1 VGHGPS
7 PALIADLARIHAYA
21 QGMRL
26 VASPEDDPA
35 LRRALAESLVTRG
48 PATIAAWMPSIGH
61 TLGIPAAEWPQ
72 IEADQT
78 AALQR
83 WAQHIAHPDDVET
96 FEYLRR
102 HTRRGF
108 IAQFPASRF
117 LAAQMSLVRLLCDG
131 LRTDPGGS
139 DGERL
144 ARALAEAFEVR
155 ILHIT
160 DFFVEGR
167 EELLLEQ
174 ETTYRRWLDLAPAC
188 IVRADV
194 ADGLVSDI
202 NAVGERLLGLDRRV
216 LVGRYLHELHPPAE
230 RGAVDALLARTRDG
244 HHGTWDG
251 LHLVRRTGGM
261 LPVFVS
267 AGPIDYANQHLAQ
280 IVYVDLSERMRLEQQ
295 LVQSEKMAAIGQ
307 LAAGIAHELRNP
319 LAIVMNALFD
329 LRQQLGALST
339 GVAEDLQIAE
349 EEIERAQAT
358 IRNLLEFS
366 RTSGAEVEH
375 IDVNDLLHRT
385 VQLLQK
391 YMQNNGVQVV
401 TQLDDIPTCAA
412 NSNAVRQILLNLLT
426 NAVQAMPHGGELRL
440 RTTRAGRDRIWI
452 EVEDTGVGIAPENL
466 NKVFDPFYTTKAPG
480 QGTGL
485 GLSVVHSVV
494 RRYGGDIT
502 VDSVYGVG
510 TTFRIELPCP
520 CHQESLP
527 PATVP

>member
-1 VGHGPS
+1 
-7 PALIADLARIHAYA
+7 
-21 QGMRL
+21 MRL
-26 VASPEDDPA
+26 VDPEGADPA
-35 LRRALAESLVTRG
+35 LRRTLAAFLGQRG
-48 PATIAAWMPSIGH
+48 PAVIARWVPAIGH
-61 TLGIPAAEWPQ
+61 TLGIPESEWPG
-72 IEADQT
+72 IDEDQT

-83 WAQHIAHPDDVET
+83 WADHIADPDDIET

-117 LAAQMSLVRLLCDG
+117 LSSQMRLVRLLIEE
-131 LRTDPGGS
+131 LQQDPGGTL
-139 DGERL
+139 GARL
-144 ARALAEAFEVR
+144 ARLLAQEFEVR

-194 ADGLVSDI
+194 ADGRVSDI

-216 LVGRYLHELHPPAE
+216 LIGRYLHELHPPTE
-230 RGAVDALLARTRDG
+230 RPAVDALLARTREG

-251 LHLVRRTGGM
+251 LHLLRRTGSP
-261 LPVFVS
+261 LPVFLS

-280 IVYVDLSERMRLEQQ
+280 IVYIDLSERMRLENQ

-329 LRQQLGALST
+329 LRQQLGTPSA
-339 GVAEDLQIAE
+339 GVAEDLHIAE
-349 EEIERAQAT
+349 EEIERAQAI

-366 RTSGAEVEH
+366 RTSGVEVER
-375 IDVNDLLHRT
+375 IDVNELLLRT

-401 TQLDDIPTCAA
+401 TALGAIPTCAA
-412 NSNAVRQILLNLLT
+412 NLNAMRQLLLNLLT
-426 NAVQAMPHGGELRL
+426 NAVQAMPQGGELRL
-440 RTTRAGRDRIWI
+440 RTARAGHDRIRL
-452 EVEDTGVGIAPENL
+452 EVEDTGVGIAAENL
-466 NKVFDPFYTTKAPG
+466 HRIFDPFYTTKAPG

-494 RRYGGDIT
+494 RRHGGDIS
-502 VDSVYGVG
+502 VDSTPGAG
-510 TTFRIELPCP
+510 TTFRIELPAL
-520 CHQESLP
+520 CHQDTLP
-527 PATVP
+527 PAASS

>member
-1 VGHGPS
+1 VGNGPP
-7 PALIADLARIHAYA
+7 PALITDLERIRAYA
-21 QGMRL
+21 EGMQL
-26 VASPEDDPA
+26 VDPDGADPEV
-35 LRRALAESLVTRG
+35 RRALATFLKTRG
-48 PATIAAWMPSIGH
+48 PEVIARWVPEIGQ
-61 TLGIPAAEWPQ
+61 TLGIPPAEWTR

-78 AALQR
+78 AALGR
-83 WAQHIAHPDDVET
+83 WADHLADPADIVT
-96 FEYLRR
+96 FEYLHR

-117 LAAQMSLVRLLCDG
+117 LTAQMRLVRLLAAA
-131 LRTDPGGS
+131 LRADPGGER
-139 DGERL
+139 GERL
-144 ARALAEAFEVR
+144 ARLLAQEFEVR

-194 ADGLVSDI
+194 TDGRVSDI
-202 NAVGERLLGLDRRV
+202 NTVGERLLGLDRRV
-216 LVGRYLHELHPPAE
+216 LVGRFLHELHPPAE
-230 RGAVDALLARTRDG
+230 RLAVDALLARTREG

-251 LHLVRRTGGM
+251 LHLVRRTGAP
-261 LPVFVS
+261 LPVFLS

-295 LVQSEKMAAIGQ
+295 LIQSEKMAAIGQ

-329 LRQQLGALST
+329 LRQQLGTPNA
-339 GVAEDLQIAE
+339 GVAEDLHIAE
-349 EEIERAQAT
+349 EEIERAQAI

-366 RTSGAEVEH
+366 RTSGAELER
-375 IDVNDLLHRT
+375 IDVNDLLRRT
-385 VQLLQK
+385 VQLLHK
-391 YMQNNGVQVV
+391 YLQNNGVRVV
-401 TQLDDIPTCAA
+401 TELGDIPACAA
-412 NSNAVRQILLNLLT
+412 NANAMRQLLLNLLT
-426 NAVQAMPHGGELRL
+426 NAVQAMPQGGDLRL
-440 RTTRAGRDRIWI
+440 RTARTAANRICL

-466 NKVFDPFYTTKAPG
+466 HRIFDPFYTTKAPG

-494 RRYGGDIT
+494 NRHGGEIS
-502 VDSVYGVG
+502 VDSTPGVG
-510 TTFRIELPCP
+510 TTFRIEFPCP
-520 CHQESLP
+520 CHEN
-527 PATVP
+527 PAAAGA

>member
-1 VGHGPS
+1 VGNGPP
-7 PALIADLARIHAYA
+7 PALITDLTRIRAYA
-21 QGMRL
+21 EGMRL
-26 VASPEDDPA
+26 VDPNGADPE
-35 LRRALAESLVTRG
+35 LRKALAEFLRSRG
-48 PATIAAWMPSIGH
+48 PAVIAAWVPQVGQ
-61 TLGIPAAEWPQ
+61 TLAIPEEEWRRIQ
-72 IEADQT
+72 ADQVP
-78 AALQR
+78 ALER
-83 WAQHIAHPDDVET
+83 WADHIADPTDIET

-117 LAAQMSLVRLLCDG
+117 LSSQMRLVRMLAEAM
-131 LRTDPGGS
+131 RTDPGGEL
-139 DGERL
+139 GARL
-144 ARALAEAFEVR
+144 ARLLAQEFEVR

-194 ADGLVSDI
+194 ADGRVSDI
-202 NAVGERLLGLDRRV
+202 NTVGERLLGLDRRV
-216 LVGRYLHELHPPAE
+216 LVGRYLHELHPPNE
-230 RGAVDALLARTRDG
+230 RPAVDALLARTREG

-251 LHLVRRTGGM
+251 LHLVRRTGSP
-261 LPVFVS
+261 LPVFLS

-280 IVYVDLSERMRLEQQ
+280 IVYVDLSERMRLENQ

-329 LRQQLGALST
+329 LRQQLGTPSA
-339 GVAEDLQIAE
+339 GIAEDLHIAE
-349 EEIERAQAT
+349 EEIERAQAI
-358 IRNLLEFS
+358 IRDLLEFS
-366 RTSGAEVEH
+366 RTSGAEIER
-375 IDVNDLLHRT
+375 IDVNDLLLRT

-391 YMQNNGVQVV
+391 YLQNNGVQVV
-401 TQLDDIPTCAA
+401 TQLANIPPCAA
-412 NSNAVRQILLNLLT
+412 NANAMRQLLLNLLT
-426 NAVQAMPHGGELRL
+426 NAVQAMPRGGELRL
-440 RTTRAGRDRIWI
+440 RTARAGHDRMRLEI
-452 EVEDTGVGIAPENL
+452 EDTGVGIAPENL
-466 NKVFDPFYTTKAPG
+466 HRIFDPFYTTKAPG

-494 RRYGGDIT
+494 RRHGGDIM
-502 VDSVYGVG
+502 VDSTPGVG

-520 CHQESLP
+520 CHQDTLP
-527 PATVP
+527 PAAAS

>member
-1 VGHGPS
+1 VGNGPP
-7 PALIADLARIHAYA
+7 PALITDLARIRAYA
-21 QGMRL
+21 EGMRL
-26 VASPEDDPA
+26 VDPQGADPA
-35 LRRALAESLVTRG
+35 VRGALAAFLTTRG
-48 PATIAAWMPSIGH
+48 PAVIARWIPGVGR
-61 TLGIPAAEWPQ
+61 TLGIPEDEWPR
-72 IEADQT
+72 IEEDQT

-83 WAQHIAHPDDVET
+83 WADHIADPDDIAT

-117 LAAQMSLVRLLCDG
+117 LTAQMCLVRLLG
-131 LRTDPGGS
+131 EALRDDPGGPH
-139 DGERL
+139 GERL
-144 ARALAEAFEVR
+144 ARLLAQAFEVR

-194 ADGLVSDI
+194 ADGRVSDI
-202 NAVGERLLGLDRRV
+202 NSVGERLLGFDRRV

-230 RGAVDALLARTRDG
+230 RAAVEALLARTRDG

-251 LHLVRRTGGM
+251 LHLVRRTGTP
-261 LPVFVS
+261 LPVFLS

-280 IVYVDLSERMRLEQQ
+280 IVYIDLSERMRLENQ

-307 LAAGIAHELRNP
+307 LSAGIAHELRNP

-329 LRQQLGALST
+329 LRQQLGT
-339 GVAEDLQIAE
+339 PTPGVAEDLHIAE
-349 EEIERAQAT
+349 EEIERAQAI

-366 RTSGAEVEH
+366 RTSGAEVER
-375 IDVNDLLHRT
+375 IDINDLLLRT
-385 VQLLQK
+385 IQLLQK
-391 YMQNNGVQVV
+391 YLQNNGVRVV
-401 TQLDDIPTCAA
+401 TDLGTIPACAA
-412 NSNAVRQILLNLLT
+412 NSNAIRQILLNLLT
-426 NAVQAMPHGGELRL
+426 NAVQAMPAGGELHL
-440 RTTRAGRDRIWI
+440 RTTRAGVDRIRL
-452 EVEDTGVGIAPENL
+452 EVADTGVGIAAENL
-466 NKVFDPFYTTKAPG
+466 HRIFDPFYTTKAPG

-494 RRYGGDIT
+494 RRHGGDIT
-502 VDSVYGVG
+502 VDSTPGVG
-510 TTFRIELPCP
+510 TTFRIDLPCP

-527 PATVP
+527 PAP

>member
-1 VGHGPS
+1 VGHGP
-7 PALIADLARIHAYA
+7 PLALITDLARIRAYA
-21 QGMRL
+21 HGMRL
-26 VASPEDDPA
+26 VDPDGDDPA
-35 LRRALAESLVTRG
+35 LRRRLAEFLTRRG
-48 PATIAAWMPSIGH
+48 PAVIAQWIPGIGQ
-61 TLGIPAAEWPQ
+61 TLGIPPSNWPRIQ
-72 IEADQT
+72 ADQT

-83 WAQHIAHPDDVET
+83 WADHIADPENVTT

-117 LAAQMSLVRLLCDG
+117 LAAQMRLVRLLTEA
-131 LRTDPGGS
+131 LHLDPGGP
-139 DGERL
+139 DGDHLGRL
-144 ARALAEAFEVR
+144 LNEEFEVR

-188 IVRADV
+188 IVRADL
-194 ADGLVSDI
+194 ADGRVSDI
-202 NAVGERLLGLDRRV
+202 NSVGERLLGLDRRV
-216 LVGRYLHELHPPAE
+216 LVGRYLYELHPAGE
-230 RGAVDALLARTRDG
+230 RGAVDAVLARTRDG

-251 LHLVRRTGGM
+251 LHLLRRTGSP

-280 IVYVDLSERMRLEQQ
+280 IVYVDLSERMRLESQ
-295 LVQSEKMAAIGQ
+295 LIQSEKMAAIGQ
-307 LAAGIAHELRNP
+307 LSAGIAHELRNP

-329 LRQQLGALST
+329 LRQQLGTPAP

-349 EEIERAQAT
+349 EEIERAQAI

-366 RTSGAEVEH
+366 RTSGVEVER
-375 IDVNDLLHRT
+375 IDVNDLLLRT

-391 YMQNNGVQVV
+391 YMQNSGVQVV
-401 TQLDDIPTCAA
+401 TDLGEIPACAA
-412 NSNAVRQILLNLLT
+412 NSNAMRQILLNLLT
-426 NAVQAMPHGGELRL
+426 NAVQAMPSGGELRL
-440 RTTRAGRDRIWI
+440 RTARAGVDRISL
-452 EVEDTGVGIAPENL
+452 EVEDTGVGIASENL
-466 NKVFDPFYTTKAPG
+466 HRIFDPFYTTKAPG

-494 RRYGGDIT
+494 RGFGGDIAVEST
-502 VDSVYGVG
+502 PGVG
-510 TTFRIELPCP
+510 TTFRIELPSP
-520 CHQESLP
+520 CHQDSLP
-527 PATVP
+527 PAVAP

>member
-1 VGHGPS
+1 MGYDPP
-7 PALIADLARIHAYA
+7 PALLTDLARIRAYSE
-21 QGMRL
+21 GMQL
-26 VASPEDDPA
+26 VDGDSDTST
-35 LRRALAESLVTRG
+35 LRRTLAEFLTSHGREIIDPWVRQIG
-48 PATIAAWMPSIGH
+48 P
-61 TLGIPAAEWPQ
+61 TLGIAASEWPG
-72 IEADQT
+72 IVADQT
-78 AALQR
+78 AALAR
-83 WAQHIAHPDDVET
+83 WARHIADPGDIET
-96 FEYLRR
+96 FEHLRR

-117 LAAQMSLVRLLCDG
+117 LAAQMHLVRLLEDA
-131 LRTDPGGS
+131 LRDRYPGDAGS
-139 DGERL
+139 RL
-144 ARALAEAFEVR
+144 ARLLSQVFQVR
-155 ILHIT
+155 LLHIT

-174 ETTYRRWLDLAPAC
+174 ETSYRRWLDLAPAC
-188 IVRADV
+188 IVRAAV
-194 ADGLVSDI
+194 ADGRVSDI
-202 NAVGERLLGLDRRV
+202 NTVGERLLGLDRRA
-216 LVGRYLHELHPPAE
+216 LIGRLLHELHPPNE
-230 RGAVDALLARTRDG
+230 RAAVDTLLGRTRDG

-251 LHLVRRTGGM
+251 LHLLRRTGAP

-280 IVYVDLSERMRLEQQ
+280 IVYVDLSERTRLENQ

-329 LRQQLGALST
+329 LRQQLGTPAP
-339 GVAEDLQIAE
+339 GVAEDLHIAE
-349 EEIERAQAT
+349 EEIERAQVI

-366 RTSGAEVEH
+366 RTSGAEVEA
-375 IDVNDLLHRT
+375 IDVNDLLQRT

-401 TQLDDIPTCAA
+401 TELGNIPACAA
-412 NSNAVRQILLNLLT
+412 NSNAMRQILLNLLT
-426 NAVQAMPHGGELRL
+426 NAVQAMPDGGELRL
-440 RTTRAGRDRIWI
+440 RTGRAGRDRIRL
-452 EVEDTGVGIAPENL
+452 EVEDTGIGITAENL
-466 NKVFDPFYTTKAPG
+466 KNVFDPFYTTKAPG

-502 VDSVYGVG
+502 VESTPGVG

-520 CHQESLP
+520 CHQDSLP
-527 PATVP
+527 PTAVS